1 MALFSNASLP
11 FLTLFFQ
18 MRALEDDLHATLAI
32 LRRHINPLESPLYRL
47 TPDLFPEVA
56 SHLASSTDLVN
67 ATHVSCHFRN
77 MLLSRPSLWSHL
89 DFKHKMSSRAFFER
103 SGQAPLYLDI
113 PRDTS
118 RTAGLLTE
126 LRQQSKRIS
135 TLKLRHWSIQG
146 MFLSEPLPS
155 LRRLEIYFDYHDHQR
170 DEDWDTWTQVWG
182 PTEKV
187 TSWSFPSLTSLVIY
201 NLLPIPLYT
210 PHLTYFKFWD
220 EESSTDTDALLSFL
234 DNCPLLEHIDLF
246 YSDGHQ
252 SEQDL
257 VVSLPNLRTYAEI
270 TVGQVCPLTVL
281 NNLSLPPSCSVT
293 LIFRNIVRTVEVDDV
308 LPDFKNPDYLAEI
321 KRVKLT
327 TLRTANG
334 SEVGGTLE
342 LINTRGTMVRSERM
356 DPKEKGRWT
365 RVQGDKKY
373 SHNAAHLTFLKNLD
387 GRSVEVLCIDECPR
401 EDVVAVMETL
411 DFGNMKTLIL
421 SRRAVVP
428 CLLALERE
436 SNASG
441 HGRWFLPVHTLIIR
455 LDSHRLLLHEHVLEP
470 LLCIAQKSKVAG
482 FPLRSVS
489 LFLRPEWKWGGVL
502 EELRECI
509 ERLEVFTGDDIL
521 DWDDDKYFLDG
532 LDHLQK
538 NRDIRWD

>member
-1 MALFSNASLP
+1 
-11 FLTLFFQ
+11 
-18 MRALEDDLHATLAI
+18 
-32 LRRHINPLESPLYRL
+32 
-47 TPDLFPEVA
+47 
-56 SHLASSTDLVN
+56 
-67 ATHVSCHFRN
+67 
-77 MLLSRPSLWSHL
+77 
-89 DFKHKMSSRAFFER
+89 
-103 SGQAPLYLDI
+103 
-113 PRDTS
+113 
-118 RTAGLLTE
+118 
-126 LRQQSKRIS
+126 
-135 TLKLRHWSIQG
+135 
-146 MFLSEPLPS
+146 
-155 LRRLEIYFDYHDHQR
+155 
-170 DEDWDTWTQVWG
+170 
-182 PTEKV
+182 
-187 TSWSFPSLTSLVIY
+187 
-201 NLLPIPLYT
+201 
-210 PHLTYFKFWD
+210 
-220 EESSTDTDALLSFL
+220 
-234 DNCPLLEHIDLF
+234 
-246 YSDGHQ
+246 
-252 SEQDL
+252 
-257 VVSLPNLRTYAEI
+257 
-270 TVGQVCPLTVL
+270 
-281 NNLSLPPSCSVT
+281 
-293 LIFRNIVRTVEVDDV
+293 
-308 LPDFKNPDYLAEI
+308 
-321 KRVKLT
+321 
-327 TLRTANG
+327 
-334 SEVGGTLE
+334 
-342 LINTRGTMVRSERM
+342 MVRSERM

-455 LDSHRLLLHEHVLEP
+455 LDSHRLLLHEQVLEP